1 MAGGGLFASRHRQ
14 EPHHHV
20 ALHAAAIASDPVEF
34 LEDLGGTPN
43 SRLIAFDVN
52 GVVAGRHA
60 DPECLANSAEVLVSR
75 PENGA
80 ESF

>member
-1 MAGGGLFASRHRQ
+1 VVSG
-14 EPHHHV
+14 
-20 ALHAAAIASDPVEF
+20 DPIQL
-34 LEDLGGTPN
+34 LEDLGGATHG
-43 SRLIAFDVN
+43 RLVAIDVN